1 MLRLNRTFKVVLP
14 LLLVTTVPTAYPQS
28 APAKVKVGDVEY
40 SVTPMSRGRMLRID
54 DLAGHMIGM
63 ASVNGANVSVLAPQ
77 QEPGFSGVRNAATEY
92 LHPTNG
98 GATAP
103 ANTPPPR
110 LPRLRPW
117 MILTPVSYTHLD
129 VYKRQ
134 QLADSSASSGEAKKG
149 GSKRT
154 SKTKPSGKSK
164 RS

>member
-1 MLRLNRTFKVVLP
+1 MASHAKHPCSAQRGREARGTKGVTEEMLRLNRTFKVVLP

-117 MILTPVSYTHLD
+117 MILT
-129 VYKRQ
+129 R
-134 QLADSSASSGEAKKG
+134 
-149 GSKRT
+149 RR
-154 SKTKPSGKSK
+154 GKLNLPDWQT
-164 RS
+164 